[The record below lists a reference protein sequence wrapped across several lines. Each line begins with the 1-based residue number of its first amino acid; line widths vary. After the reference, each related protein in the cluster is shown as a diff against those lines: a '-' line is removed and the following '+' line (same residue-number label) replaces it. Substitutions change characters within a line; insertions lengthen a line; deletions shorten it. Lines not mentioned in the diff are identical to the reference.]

1 MYKIMTEG
9 AAKIKAFSGEITKKD
24 EVFYNPKMKM
34 NRDIS
39 VIALNVFQETR
50 DRDLVVGD
58 MLSATGI
65 RGVRYALECKNIKEI
80 IFNDLN
86 PNAIDLINKNILLN
100 KLKNTVVLSLDVCE
114 ALSRYK
120 FLIDFVDIDP
130 FGSPIQFLD
139 SAARAVSNKGL
150 LGVTATDTAPLSGTY
165 PRAALRKY
173 GAVALRE
180 DIKHEVGIR
189 ILLANIARE
198 CAKYDKGFNP
208 VLSYFHEHYFRVFGT
223 IKKTKSSAENNI
235 KNIGYICYCKKC
247 GFRELTK
254 EKIDICSCGE
264 KLINAG
270 PLWIGSIFD
279 NDFCKNATKKAKT
292 EESKKLLETIVEE
305 SEKNCLFYDIHY
317 LSKIKK
323 KAAPKTEKVIE
334 CLKKQGFF
342 ASRTHFSPT
351 GIRTDA
357 KAEDIIKLI

>member
-1 MYKIMTEG
+1 MYKIVTEG
-9 AAKIKAFSGEITKKD
+9 AAKIKAFFGDITKKD

-50 DRDLVVGD
+50 ERDIVVGD
-58 MLSATGI
+58 MLAATGI
-65 RGVRYALECKNIKEI
+65 RGIRYALECKNIKSV

-86 PNAIDLINKNILLN
+86 PNAIKVIEENIALN
-100 KLKNTVVLSLDVCE
+100 GIKNTTVLSLDVCE
-114 ALSRYK
+114 ALSKYK
-120 FLIDFVDIDP
+120 FLIDYVDIDP

-150 LGVTATDTAPLSGTY
+150 LGITATDTAPLSGTY

-189 ILLANIARE
+189 ILIANIARE
-198 CAKYDKGFNP
+198 CAKYDKGYTP

-223 IKKTKSSAENNI
+223 IKKTRSAAELNI
-235 KNIGYICYCKKC
+235 KNIGYVAYCKKC

-254 EKIDICSCGE
+254 EKITLCACGSD
-264 KLINAG
+264 LINAG
-270 PLWIGSIFD
+270 PLWIGPIFD
-279 NDFCKNATKKAKT
+279 ADFCKRALDMAQSD
-292 EESKKLLETIVEE
+292 ESKKLLSLVFSE
-305 SEKNCLFYDIHY
+305 SSSNCLFYDVHY

-323 KAAPKTEKVIE
+323 KPAPKMDILLEK
-334 CLKKQGFF
+334 LTKKGYFV
-342 ASRTHFSPT
+342 SKTHFTPT
-351 GIRTDA
+351 GIRTNAPLDV
-357 KAEDIIKLI
+357 LMGLF